1 MMIWYSYNM
10 SDRKRIVPRSKMSA
24 RERRTRSRLA
34 QLISQRG
41 ILRGSLLL
49 RRRVCGKPNCKC
61 TRGQKHESL
70 YLVISE
76 GGRTRQL
83 YVPRDWESRVRR
95 WVEDYH
101 RARQLMEEISRI
113 YWDKV
118 RTRQD

>member
-1 MMIWYSYNM
+1 
-10 SDRKRIVPRSKMSA
+10 MSA

-41 ILRGSLLL
+41 LLRGSLLL

-95 WVEDYH
+95 WVEEYH